1 MHDNY
6 IPIHKLAAI
15 STDGTPAMRGTHSG
29 FIALCISFAPD
40 FHSYHCVIDQR
51 ALASKV
57 VNFSHVMMLVVKIV
71 NSIRS
76 KGLQHRLF
84 KSLLDEVDAEYGD
97 LLLHAEVRRL
107 SRGKVLQRV
116 VELLPEI

>member
-1 MHDNY
+1 MH
-6 IPIHKLAAI
+6 
-15 STDGTPAMRGTHSG
+15 
-29 FIALCISFAPD
+29 SFPD
-40 FHSYHCVIDQR
+40 FHSYHCVIHQQ

-97 LLLHAEVRRL
+97 LLLHAEVLWL
-107 SRGKVLQRV
+107 SCGKLLQRV